1 MTIPTL
7 GCFGRGPGRRKNSAA
22 RRTAAAEAGQ
32 TQSEHVPREHE
43 PRKPRQNAQTAADA
57 AAKATRKT
65 AAQALK
71 QQQAQAAAAAAA
83 ALEPSSSAPTGAS
96 DSRVDQHLSQ
106 SCAGTGCHLYDSC
119 RGYPLRITKIIT
131 PRSPSAMHSHA
142 NSLLMQGAQ
151 DTGIW
156 LRDGWTAPSLQALQS
171 REVPLL
177 AMHSQ
182 FPEPQQA
189 STQLLPYV

>member
-96 DSRVDQHLSQ
+96 DSHGELISTSVRAVQGQ
-106 SCAGTGCHLYDSC
+106 AAICTTAAEA
-119 RGYPLRITKIIT
+119 T
-131 PRSPSAMHSHA
+131 PC
-142 NSLLMQGAQ
+142 
-151 DTGIW
+151 
-156 LRDGWTAPSLQALQS
+156 
-171 REVPLL
+171 V
-177 AMHSQ
+177 
-182 FPEPQQA
+182 
-189 STQLLPYV
+189 